1 MIFAIIAERTK
12 VQFLMRSAIRLMII
26 STMTNIVIQ
35 VNINLISLRHIPQ
48 LTERQNRLSN
58 NKRIKLSDR

>member
-26 STMTNIVIQ
+26 STMTNILIQ